1 MGIHIEDGSGQGYS
15 VKVNSKNE
23 LATSSTTRTEE
34 HQSAIEE
41 GDAYIVSTLATADTL
56 TLATGNT
63 YNFLYIKNT
72 STTKK
77 VVLQKVGVSTSVA
90 GCVLKWIKNPIEG
103 VITNAATET
112 AINSNFSSGNVAE
125 MTAYSWDEVGTTG
138 ITGLT
143 AGTGVVTF
151 ILPSASIVFPVDG
164 SIVLQTGDSILW
176 AITNGTGGNVEASMG
191 ARIYYDEE

>member
-1 MGIHIEDGSGQGYS
+1 MGIHIEDGSGQGFS
-15 VKVNSKNE
+15 VKVNDKNE
-23 LATSSTTRTEE
+23 LATSATTRTEE
-34 HQSAIEE
+34 HQASIED

-72 STTKK
+72 SALKK
-77 VVLQKVGVSTSVA
+77 IILQKVGVSTSVA
-90 GCVLKWIKNPIEG
+90 GCILKWIKNPVEG
-103 VITNAATET
+103 TITNAATET

-125 MTAYSWDEVGTTG
+125 LTAYSWDEVGTTG

-143 AGTGVVTF
+143 GGTGLVTF
-151 ILPSASIVFPVDG
+151 IQPASAVVYPIDG

-176 AITNGTGGNVEASMG
+176 SLINGTGGNVEASAG
-191 ARIYYDEE
+191 VRLYFDSE